1 MNHNLQPY
9 NVMQLQL
16 QEQQAYAMRHL
27 IAADTRLYEHQMRNQ
42 LDIQK
47 AEAIE
52 KQKSDIRKER
62 EYQQD
67 YLITGPNGEE
77 ILVSE
82 KFLGNKTKDLNV
94 RNFTAFRLHPPESRE
109 ECVLCLQFQ
118 YGPDGKEKEV
128 FLFLDEKRLGDQGY
142 VKRVFARMGI
152 GFNLKKS
159 ATEAGIRKMLIEKA
173 QEKAQDITVPEI
185 PGWYRTDNQ
194 WEYGSSNLCWKEVTR
209 WVL

>member
-94 RNFTAFRLHPPESRE
+94 RNFTAFRLHPPES
-109 ECVLCLQFQ
+109 
-118 YGPDGKEKEV
+118 K
-128 FLFLDEKRLGDQGY
+128 
-142 VKRVFARMGI
+142 I
-152 GFNLKKS
+152 GR
-159 ATEAGIRKMLIEKA
+159 AH
-173 QEKAQDITVPEI
+173 V
-185 PGWYRTDNQ
+185 
-194 WEYGSSNLCWKEVTR
+194 
-209 WVL
+209 